1 MGKSRLRPRGVSRV
15 LLVGCGTSYQL
26 AQAAACNFESVCD
39 VPAFAYSA
47 GEFCAGGVVC
57 DRGALVVGISASGQT
72 AEVAEALQKAAA
84 FGARTTRTAPWL
96 VPGAHFC
103 PCLAACPAGCRR

>member
-72 AEVAEALQKAAA
+72 AEVA
-84 FGARTTRTAPWL
+84 
-96 VPGAHFC
+96 
-103 PCLAACPAGCRR
+103 